1 MGGDPEAKSPV
12 RRAELQYDLP
22 PELIAQRAIEP
33 RDAARLLVLDRA
45 TGALHHRIFR
55 DLGDYLAPGDCLVL
69 NDTRVIPARFFLR
82 RRTGGRV
89 EALFLRATPD
99 GWLVLLRGGARLRP
113 GERLECERHPTQL
126 VLRARRERGEA
137 LLQPDPPIAPLD
149 LLARVGQTPLP
160 PYIHRGADGHG
171 PPEPGDAER
180 YQTVYAAQPGAV
192 AAPTAGLHFTA
203 ALLESLAARGVS
215 RVHVTLHVGPGT
227 FTPIETDDLADHAM
241 HAEWF
246 SVTQA
251 AAETLRATRARHGRL
266 VAVGTTVTRVLE
278 SVAGAAPDLPPD
290 DALRATEGWTRLFI
304 YPPYRFRLV
313 DALITNFHLPGSTLL
328 ALVMAFASPDLIRR
342 AYAAA
347 IAERYR
353 FYSYGDAMLIL

>member
-1 MGGDPEAKSPV
+1 MSEWSV
-12 RRAELQYDLP
+12 RRAELEYDLP
-22 PELIAQRAIEP
+22 PELIAQHAVEP

-45 TGALHHRIFR
+45 TGTLHHRVFR
-55 DLGDYLAPGDCLVL
+55 DLGEYVAPGDCLVL

-89 EALFLRATPD
+89 EALFLHAEPD
-99 GWLVLLRGGARLRP
+99 GWVVLLRGGARLRP
-113 GERLECERHPTQL
+113 GERLACEGHPTEL
-126 VLRARRERGEA
+126 VLHARRDRGEA

-149 LLARVGQTPLP
+149 LLARIGQTPLP
-160 PYIHRGADGHG
+160 PYIRRGAGGHG

-180 YQTVYAAQPGAV
+180 YQTVYAARPGAV
-192 AAPTAGLHFTA
+192 AAPTAGLHFTPELLA
-203 ALLESLAARGVS
+203 ALAARGV
-215 RVHVTLHVGPGT
+215 RQAAVTLHVGPGT
-227 FTPIETDDLADHAM
+227 FVPIEADDLADHPM

-246 SVTQA
+246 ELTPS
-251 AAETLRATRARHGRL
+251 AAETLRETRARGGRL
-266 VAVGTTVTRVLE
+266 VAVGTTATRVLE
-278 SVAGAAPDLPPD
+278 SLAGTVPDGPPE
-290 DALRATEGWTRLFI
+290 ASLRAAQGWTRLFI
-304 YPPYRFRLV
+304 YPPYRFRQV

-347 IAERYR
+347 VAERYR